1 VKRPTGWS
9 KNGRWISPKPNYLN
23 GFKEVIMKK
32 SLTTLLV
39 FLSVLTFASGAAIA
53 GSGGNHSI
61 MGKVKS
67 MFGEDTVFQQ
77 PQRLSKLIGSQV
89 TNNNGEQ
96 LGKVDDLIADE
107 DGRISYMIIARGDLL
122 GTLVSGNKLVAI
134 PMSTVEPRVTKDG
147 TLNINLAKLT
157 IDQAPS
163 FTASNYPDFSNKQ
176 WQSNVRGYFKNKG
189 TRPQVSSLDKKPENV
204 TTREQEPAHR
214 D

>member
-1 VKRPTGWS
+1 MK
-9 KNGRWISPKPNYLN
+9 

-32 SLTTLLV
+32 SIVTLFVLFSALTLG
-39 FLSVLTFASGAAIA
+39 SGSAIA
-53 GSGGNHSI
+53 GSGGSHSI
-61 MGKVKS
+61 MAKIKS
-67 MFGEDTVFQQ
+67 LFGEDTVFQQ

-89 TNNNGEQ
+89 TNNKGEQ
-96 LGKVDDLIADE
+96 LGKVDDLIADK
-107 DGRISYMIIARGDLL
+107 DGQINYMILSGGDLL
-122 GTLVSGNKLVAI
+122 GTLFTGNKLVAI
-134 PMSTVEPRVTKDG
+134 PMSTVEPRVTRDG
-147 TLNINLAKLT
+147 TLNINLDKRT
-157 IDQAPS
+157 VDQAPS